1 MRRTKRSCCCF
12 LHFKQSISDCQIH
25 AGSEICLNYR
35 TPDLMLYHA
44 IFRSNT
50 LTEKKLLSYCNS
62 NHKFTYQWSYLSRD
76 VSCQTHES
84 ILQNTSI
91 WNKAKSYHCFLL
103 KEIMNNWE
111 KQRKNKRNKQVMRI
125 LYSRKNSIR
134 VDKKKSTI
142 IHDQEFTFFECS
154 KHNDLTFSLC
164 LHFVWLG

>member
-12 LHFKQSISDCQIH
+12 LHFKQSTSDCQIH

-84 ILQNTSI
+84 ILQNTFI
-91 WNKAKSYHCFLL
+91 WNKAKSDHCFLL

-111 KQRKNKRNKQVMRI
+111 KQRKTNGINRSWGFFIRERI
-125 LYSRKNSIR
+125 RLEWIKKVYYYTWSRIYLFLNAANIM
-134 VDKKKSTI
+134 I
-142 IHDQEFTFFECS
+142 
-154 KHNDLTFSLC
+154 
-164 LHFVWLG
+164 

>member
-134 VDKKKSTI
+134 VDKKKSII
-142 IHDQEFTFFECS
+142 IHDQEFTFFWMQQ
-154 KHNDLTFSLC
+154 T
-164 LHFVWLG
+164 